1 MTRTLM
7 TLIAIDVSVKAAVLI
22 AVIVKFNATH

>member
-1 MTRTLM
+1 MSRTLWVF
-7 TLIAIDVSVKAAVLI
+7 LAIDVSVKAAVLI